1 MQDNRTVQS
10 VSTVINDMNIR
21 YFTAGDKGS
30 PVVFIHGSGLDS
42 ASISWSR
49 VLGEL
54 AEEFRV
60 FAPDLPGYGQSE
72 KPEVDYTVD
81 YYVAFLEQ
89 FLDHINEKEICI
101 VGLSMGG
108 AIALSFALRHP
119 ARTKKLVLV
128 SSYGLMQRLPFH
140 PLTAFSIKTAV
151 MEWGYLVLQKS
162 RSRLLTKRV
171 LLSGLICAK
180 EKLSDELL
188 EEVYLAS
195 QDPQAGRA
203 YCSFLRSELM
213 EKGLK
218 SNFLERLSEIRMPT
232 LLVQGTK
239 DKTIPLSCAISANE
253 SIKNSNLFLLEGC
266 SHWPQNEE
274 TDKFNQTVK
283 QFLLYGC

>member
-1 MQDNRTVQS
+1 MKANRVVQS
-10 VSTVINDMNIR
+10 VNIEINHMNIR
-21 YFTAGDKGS
+21 YFTAGDTGS

-54 AEEFRV
+54 ADEFRV

-72 KPEVDYTVD
+72 KPEVEYSID
-81 YYVAFLEQ
+81 YYVDFLEQ
-89 FLDHINEKEICI
+89 FLDHIKEKEICLA
-101 VGLSMGG
+101 GLSMGG
-108 AIALSFALRHP
+108 AIALSFSLKHP
-119 ARTKKLVLV
+119 SRVKKLVLV

-140 PLTAFSIKTAV
+140 PLTAFSIRTAV
-151 MEWGYLVLQKS
+151 MEWGYLMLQKS
-162 RSRLLTKRV
+162 RSRLLTRRV

-180 EKLSDELL
+180 EKLSDELI

-195 QDPQAGRA
+195 QDPQAGKA

-213 EKGLK
+213 EKGLR
-218 SNFLERLSEIRMPT
+218 SNFLERLSELTMPI

-283 QFLLYGC
+283 QFLLYGS